1 MREYWNADSFHSR
14 EEGKMTIGKGKK
26 DRIEAK
32 AFARKILKEC
42 RFQYPSIGIDSLK
55 IMAMTS

>member
-1 MREYWNADSFHSR
+1 
-14 EEGKMTIGKGKK
+14 MTIGKGKK